1 MNSTAEQIARIQCA
15 ELYDPDRVTVRVRT
29 SWRMGFCLP
38 DEEGDSEETAVFATM
53 TFGDNYAID
62 KATSYEVE
70 IGEKMGGGGKVMA
83 RVTDINEYKR
93 LLVKRNLLSWTL
105 DIPIERDQSGW
116 MTTSSY
122 ARVSRVPAPLMEAF
136 IRKFEESAEV
146 TEEEEHQISRQSA
159 LLFSKTGHGVS
170 DACEAVSRFCT
181 LGNFSEKFGVNREL
195 LPRMPY
201 KEFLLLKI
209 MIAKESDA
217 LRVQQGPRGG
227 GGGSSKVVGPG
238 GRPRASRGVRVPLPG
253 SN

>member
-1 MNSTAEQIARIQCA
+1 MNSTAEQRARKSCA
-15 ELYDPDRVTVRVRT
+15 ELYDPDHVVVKVRT
-29 SWRMGFCLP
+29 SWHMGFCLP
-38 DEEGDSEETAVFATM
+38 NEQGETEESAVFATM
-53 TFGDNYAID
+53 TFGDNYAIE

-70 IGEKMGGGGKVMA
+70 VGEKVGGGKVMT

-93 LLVKRNLLSWTL
+93 LLLKRSLLEWSL
-105 DIPIERDQSGW
+105 DIPIERDRSGW
-116 MTTSSY
+116 MTPQCY
-122 ARVSRVPAPLMEAF
+122 ARVANVPAPLLEAF
-136 IRKFEESAEV
+136 VRQFEESVEV
-146 TEEEEHQISRQSA
+146 TEEEEEQISRQCA

-217 LRVQQGPRGG
+217 LRLQQPRGG
-227 GGGSSKVVGPG
+227 GGSSSKIVGGG
-238 GRPRASRGVRVPLPG
+238 GRPHASRGVRVPLPG
-253 SN
+253 SA